1 MILQS
6 LGLKGVLI
14 IAAIIGLG
22 GWAGYN
28 HFKISS
34 AVAARD
40 QAIVDRDQA
49 ALARDKAIE
58 ANKVT
63 QETIA
68 ALTKEKAD
76 IQIALNNL
84 DSDRRKN
91 QKVINDLSTVIRS
104 MATDPA
110 NKVQLSPVLQKTVDE
125 IQRQRVAREALP

>member
-6 LGLKGVLI
+6 LGLKGIVI
-14 IAAIIGLG
+14 IVAILALG
-22 GWAGYN
+22 GWAGFN

-40 QAIVDRDQA
+40 QAIADRDQA
-49 ALARDKAIE
+49 AIARDKAID

-63 QETIA
+63 QDTIDR
-68 ALTKEKAD
+68 LTKEKAD
-76 IQIALNNL
+76 VQTALNNL
-84 DSDRRKN
+84 DIDRRKN